1 MTQALPS
8 GDQPNLKTEERL
20 ILHQLRLLE
29 WLDARSERKKD
40 QGTQD
45 GEQSTGVA
53 IPRRWTLTQGVTLYE
68 WQEEC
73 LRKWFDTNCRGT
85 VKVVTGGGKTLLA
98 LAAAERLQERVRDL
112 RVAIVVPTIVLMHQW
127 FEEILERGNLTAEA
141 IGRLGGGY
149 KDTFS
154 HGRRVLICVLAT
166 AYKELPKLVKR
177 ARVGSKLLLVADEC
191 HRFGAT
197 ELSQVLSTER
207 AYSIGLSA
215 TPERDD
221 NEPENP
227 EGDYDQSLLGRELGP
242 IIYDFSLADALKL
255 GVVPMFTIH
264 HYGLPLSPEERSRYE
279 LLSRSISDSQS
290 ELRNHA
296 PDHAVSGSGFF
307 QWVRRVASKGG
318 DGLGTLASRLI
329 GDISR
334 RKELLYR
341 IEARSEA
348 VEDLLRSEF
357 DVNPEARVILFHES
371 IEEVM
376 RLFVRLKDAGF
387 PAIAEHS
394 ELPTSIREVGLN
406 LFRKGIARVIVSAK
420 SLIEGFNVPAVDV
433 GIIVASSSSVRQR
446 VQSMGR
452 VLRKHRGSSGEE
464 KTSCIHVLYAKDTV
478 DDAIYGKESWDH
490 ITGIDR
496 NIYFDWAPGSNPLL
510 QEGPPRAPLPVDTE
524 VDPEALQQGCVY
536 PGQYEG
542 QELTCDTKG
551 NIRDAEGRY
560 ARDSGPLAEAVYAI
574 KGSYGRFRVTP
585 HRQYVLVRVADGD
598 EWTTRYVTR
607 LDSPVGFESD
617 KEELQEPDKAEIGE
631 WAEKASVGDPYPF
644 TSIPVVLEDLKFKS
658 KRGGVISKHI
668 PGGEV
673 FARVGGHANDP
684 ERGEDAARLVDA
696 VRRMAAVGRPVSRLE
711 INEINHV
718 LFREG
723 GKAYFICSLRKG
735 LEFPV

>member
-1 MTQALPS
+1 MQDRPPGDLPVLGS
-8 GDQPNLKTEERL
+8 QERL

-40 QGTQD
+40 QGAPN
-45 GEQSTGVA
+45 GEQVEGTA
-53 IPRRWTLTQGVTLYE
+53 IPRRWILTQGVALYA

-73 LRKWFDTNCRGT
+73 LKKWFEAECKGT

-112 RVAIVVPTIVLMHQW
+112 RVAVVVPTIVLMHQW
-127 FEEILERGNLTAEA
+127 YDELIERGNLPEEA

-149 KDTFS
+149 KEGFN

-177 ARVGSKLLLVADEC
+177 ARAGSKLLLVADEC

-197 ELSQVLSTER
+197 ELSQVFSTER

-221 NEPENP
+221 DEPENP

-242 IIYDFSLADALKL
+242 IIYDFTLADALKL
-255 GVVPMFTIH
+255 GVVPMFTIR
-264 HYGLPLSPEERSRYE
+264 HYGLPLAPEERSKYE
-279 LLSRSISDSQS
+279 LISRSISDSQS
-290 ELRNHA
+290 ELRNNAPEHA
-296 PDHAVSGSGFF
+296 ISGAGFF

-318 DGLGTLASRLI
+318 DGLGSMASRLI

-341 IEARSEA
+341 IEARSEG
-348 VEDLLRSEF
+348 VVNLLRSEF

-376 RLFVRLKDAGF
+376 RLFVRLKEAGF

-394 ELPTSIREVGLN
+394 ELPASIREAGLN

-446 VQSMGR
+446 VQSLGR
-452 VLRKHRGSSGEE
+452 VLRKHRSASGEE

-490 ITGIDR
+490 ITGIER
-496 NIYFDWAPGSNPLL
+496 NIYFEWIPGSDPLPMD
-510 QEGPPRAPLPVDTE
+510 GPPRTPLPIDTE
-524 VDPEALQQGCVY
+524 VDSEMLQEGGVY

-542 QELTCDTKG
+542 LELTCDTKG
-551 NIRDAEGRY
+551 NIRDGEGRY
-560 ARDSGPLAEAVYAI
+560 ARDSGPLSEAVYAV
-574 KGSYGRFRVTP
+574 KRSYGRFRITP
-585 HRQYVLVRVADGD
+585 RRHYVLVRLTEDD
-598 EWTTRYVTR
+598 EWITRFVTR
-607 LDSPVGFESD
+607 LELPVNFESD
-617 KEELQEPDKAEIGE
+617 TDEGQEPEESEIDAWVE
-631 WAEKASVGDPYPF
+631 NASPGDSYPF
-644 TSIPVVLEDLKFKS
+644 TAIPTVFEDLKFKS

-673 FARVGGHANDP
+673 FARLGSNAKDP
-684 ERGEDAARLVDA
+684 EKGEDATRLVDA
-696 VRRMAAVGRPVSRLE
+696 VRRIAGAGRAVSRLE

-735 LEFPV
+735 LEFPE